1 MKYKIITY
9 DGGYRPLGT
18 DYFNYSD
25 DAIDRQAPI
34 MIKNVS
40 DAMLRDYADHAKI
53 KLENQT
59 KPNLILSEKMREHFS
74 GVTDLFYDKNKLFT
88 ITVRQPKL
96 FAIPEIKQKRV
107 L

>member
-9 DGGYRPLGT
+9 DGGFRPLGT

-25 DAIDRQAPI
+25 DSIDRQAPI

-40 DAMLRDYADHAKI
+40 DAMIRDYADHVKI

-59 KPNLILSEKMREHFS
+59 KPNLVLLGKLREHFS
-74 GVTDLFYDKNKLFT
+74 GVMDIYYDKNKLFT

-96 FAIPEIKQKRV
+96 FAVPERKQNKF